1 MATIK
6 QIENA
11 MNGEPPLVQ
20 QDPVDYIPE
29 TVEEQPSS
37 NPDFVIF
44 KLANSN
50 REGGVHIPGIDYVI
64 DPRTVDKAKK
74 PNGNGPE
81 MIRLLNGVTTIWAK
95 EQKEIDKEYIKKNVR
110 YTTFPRGSKFIT
122 VPTWDVALIEFM
134 RLTRHNVK
142 TKNRKS
148 GSKLEFTEYDPNEH
162 AKALLEK
169 EMLEVEMVA
178 LAGNQPIE
186 KIRPHAFYLGIK
198 FDDEYS
204 IPKPESRL
212 RAEYMLA
219 AKHDPKR
226 FKETVDSEE
235 VNIQYMIRK
244 AIVDGKIDISKGD
257 GYAYYA
263 GGARICILPK
273 TEKPLKTLTELAV
286 TKNKEGREFKEQL
299 KKIAT

>member
-11 MNGEPPLVQ
+11 MNGEQPVVQ

-29 TVEEQPSS
+29 TVEEQPSTS
-37 NPDFVIF
+37 PDFIIF

-64 DPRTVDKAKK
+64 DPRTITDKKR
-74 PNGNGPE
+74 NGNGPE
-81 MIRLLNGVTTIWAK
+81 MIRLLTGVPTVWAK
-95 EQKEIDKEYIKKNVR
+95 EQKEIDKEYIKRNVR

-122 VPTWDVALIEFM
+122 VPTWDTAQIEFM
-134 RLTRHNVK
+134 RLTRHNIK
-142 TKNRKS
+142 SQNRKT

-162 AKALLEK
+162 AKALLDK
-169 EMLEVEMVA
+169 ELLEVEMVA

-198 FDDEYS
+198 FVDEYQ
-204 IPKPESRL
+204 IPKPEGRL
-212 RAEYMLA
+212 KAEYMLA
-219 AKHDPKR
+219 AKRDPKT
-226 FKETVDSEE
+226 FKATIDSEE
-235 VNIQYMIRK
+235 VSIQYMIRN
-244 AIVDGKIDISKGD
+244 AIVEGKIDISKGD
-257 GYAYYA
+257 GYAYHA
-263 GGARICILPK
+263 GGARICLLPK
-273 TEKPLKTLTELAV
+273 TEKPLKTLTELAI

-299 KKIAT
+299 KKITT